1 MKNIPPLLVLAV
13 HPPSKI
19 EEQFQK
25 DPLQK
30 AHVSRKSGVFLP
42 TSPPIDLKKTPSR
55 PGVHRRVHIP
65 KRPLVGGDLA
75 IGMHTPDAGE
85 EQELRLRKLRVEVG
99 KGHTV
104 EGEIPSRE
112 PRILPLIRH
121 RNDRCDIKMPP
132 VMVSSTL
139 PFWWRRRLGG
149 IAVEPTLDVE
159 MIKLLA
165 PDHPR
170 VGLTLNAPRVGI
182 RMGLEVVIKSIGFAS
197 PFIEEVIKIPK
208 G

>member
-30 AHVSRKSGVFLP
+30 AHVSRKRGVFLP
-42 TSPPIDLKKTPSR
+42 TGPPIDLKKAPSR

-85 EQELRLRKLRVEVG
+85 EQELRFGKLRVEVG
-99 KGHTV
+99 KGHTM
-104 EGEIPSRE
+104 EGEIPSRK

-121 RNDRCDIKMPP
+121 RNDLCNIEMPP
-132 VMVSSTL
+132 VAVKFTAPSEMMSPTAIITNPVA
-139 PFWWRRRLGG
+139 PFNVTIPVPVVVTELFKA
-149 IAVEPTLDVE
+149 IVPPVTTFKPVAVL
-159 MIKLLA
+159 
-165 PDHPR
+165 
-170 VGLTLNAPRVGI
+170 
-182 RMGLEVVIKSIGFAS
+182 
-197 PFIEEVIKIPK
+197 
-208 G
+208 